1 MVDDNE
7 KVEEKIYC
15 FWTGEN
21 PITPNRLNGLK
32 TMRENLGVE
41 IEFLDKDG
49 IEERILP
56 EAPLHPA
63 YKFLSCNHKSDYL
76 RCYFMHHFGGGYAD
90 IKMYTKDNNWVQ
102 SFSLINKDKRIDII
116 GTHEVINGT
125 PFGQFNNSIDRE
137 KLLGNGFFI
146 VRKNTEFTTEWY
158 DRVVDVLDK
167 RLPELRQN
175 PAIEPFGGKG
185 YPLRWAEV
193 QGEIFHKLIMEMYDR
208 NPEKFRNVLRT
219 GWDNGKQ
226 YR

>member
-41 IEFLDKDG
+41 IEFLDKGG

-90 IKMYTKDNNWVQ
+90 IKVYTKDNNWGQ
-102 SFSLINKDKRIDII
+102 SFSLINTDKRIDII

-158 DRVVDVLDK
+158 DRVMDVLDK

-175 PAIEPFGGKG
+175 PATEPFGGKG

>member
-1 MVDDNE
+1 
-7 KVEEKIYC
+7 
-15 FWTGEN
+15 
-21 PITPNRLNGLK
+21 
-32 TMRENLGVE
+32 
-41 IEFLDKDG
+41 
-49 IEERILP
+49 
-56 EAPLHPA
+56 
-63 YKFLSCNHKSDYL
+63 
-76 RCYFMHHFGGGYAD
+76 MHHFGGGYAD

-102 SFSLINKDKRIDII
+102 SFSLINKDKRIDVI
-116 GTHEVINGT
+116 GTHEVINGS
-125 PFGQFNNSIDRE
+125 PFGQFNNPIDRE

-146 VRKNTEFTTEWY
+146 VRKNTEFTTKWY
-158 DRVVDVLDK
+158 DRVLSVLDK

-175 PAIEPFGGKG
+175 PATEPFGGKG